1 MSNPAGNLAN
11 YNKTNAQTP
20 MGNAQHPDVSLITS
34 NAKLPSELTQ
44 GSSPGAIIHDS
55 NLTKP
60 LGMAAIRA
68 PLTNQELST
77 RISNMHS
84 TFKKGLDY
92 NQYTPENLPFLDNNK
107 ATALSQVLNSPAM
120 SQIIKDSQANTLD
133 AAGLSGSIPN
143 ALNTFQKNQASKQV
157 TKARSAI
164 ISNNKII
171 QAQKQLMAAEEF
183 FYRVISQSCPSNVD
197 NPVCKSFK
205 NLQNEL
211 LENKINNMVLKNTE
225 INKKTTQEIIVY
237 NQQIIALIRLKELL
251 ATRIE
256 ELSDLENQLNS
267 LTTSIRNNTRSNF
280 YQGKETNSARD
291 SQIFL
296 IFFYYQIFI
305 FYLFISNFF
314 PNENY
319 KKIVPI
325 ILVIL
330 YIIFPM
336 IMQYLVVVLSN
347 FYFSMQKKF
356 GNPSRDVHLINK
368 NV

>member
-1 MSNPAGNLAN
+1 
-11 YNKTNAQTP
+11 
-20 MGNAQHPDVSLITS
+20 
-34 NAKLPSELTQ
+34 
-44 GSSPGAIIHDS
+44 
-55 NLTKP
+55 
-60 LGMAAIRA
+60 
-68 PLTNQELST
+68 
-77 RISNMHS
+77 
-84 TFKKGLDY
+84 
-92 NQYTPENLPFLDNNK
+92 
-107 ATALSQVLNSPAM
+107 
-120 SQIIKDSQANTLD
+120 
-133 AAGLSGSIPN
+133 
-143 ALNTFQKNQASKQV
+143 
-157 TKARSAI
+157 
-164 ISNNKII
+164 
-171 QAQKQLMAAEEF
+171 
-183 FYRVISQSCPSNVD
+183 
-197 NPVCKSFK
+197 
-205 NLQNEL
+205 
-211 LENKINNMVLKNTE
+211 MVLKNTE

-319 KKIVPI
+319 KKIVPL